1 MSAALTQIRS
11 KPPKAPKR
19 KIPYFMGIIK
29 KVSKQHWDKSE
40 AKKKRDAGQLA
51 PDAEEAGKGK
61 TKGGA
66 GEGGS
71 GEKEKEVGEGDA

>member
-1 MSAALTQIRS
+1 MVALTDDE
-11 KPPKAPKR
+11 
-19 KIPYFMGIIK
+19 IIALRLAN
-29 KVSKQHWDKSE
+29 E

-51 PDAEEAGKGK
+51 PEPKEAGKGK

-71 GEKEKEVGEGDA
+71 GEKEKEAGEGDA